1 MSDPY
6 FTELDDLTPN
16 DDDPQTITLSRNIF
30 EWADQ
35 HTRDVAAMPK
45 LADNQLVEP
54 SNTITSADQFNINP
68 MLALKMPRFESSAS
82 SASAV
87 NWQSNSS
94 STQPVPNLFPP
105 LPLSGILNGP
115 VSLPPPS
122 DLVGGHED
130 TR

>member
-6 FTELDDLTPN
+6 FNELEDLTPN

-35 HTRDVAAMPK
+35 HTRDVAALPK
-45 LADNQLVEP
+45 YTESHQDEP

-68 MLALKMPRFESSAS
+68 MLALKMPRFVSSAS
-82 SASAV
+82 SSTAA
-87 NWQSNSS
+87 NGQSTSS
-94 STQPVPNLFPP
+94 GTQPVPNLFPP

-122 DLVGGHED
+122 DLVAGHE
-130 TR
+130 